1 MAGAGKCSHGMSPVM
16 LLRLSLR
23 ALRRDWRSG
32 ELKVLALALAIA
44 VASMTSVGFFTDRV
58 HRVMESQASELLGA
72 DLVVISPEPIDQQF
86 TQHARQLQLAATV
99 TLTFP
104 SVALVADKT
113 ELLEVKA
120 VADGYPLRGTLR
132 VAKEPY
138 GTESRIHAIPERG
151 TVWLDPR
158 ALMQLGL
165 RVGGKLMLGAS
176 GLTVARVLS
185 YEPDRGGDLFSIAP
199 RLLMNLGDVPNTQLI
214 GPGSRVTYRLLIA
227 GAPEAL
233 AEYQRW
239 AQTRLKPGERLQDVR
254 DARPELRDALDRA
267 ERFLGLAALVSVVLA
282 GIAIATATRR
292 YAARHLDATAV
303 MRCLGAT
310 QSFVLRLHVLQ
321 MLWLGLAASIA
332 GCVTGYAAQEV
343 LAYLL
348 SGLVSAPLPAPS
360 ALPLVIGVFSGLA
373 VLLGFGLPPV
383 LRLKDVPPARVL
395 RRDLGQM
402 PASSVSIYGAAVAVT
417 TALMLWQAR
426 DLRLTFYL
434 LAGTAGTLAVLAVMA
449 YAMVRALNTLRS
461 QVGVAWRYGLANIAR
476 RAGASVAQVVAFG
489 IGIMVLLL
497 LSLVRGDL
505 LSAWERSLPPGAP
518 NQFVINVQPDQ
529 VRPLQQFFADN
540 GLAHTVL
547 YPMVRGRLLAIDRRP
562 GDAANYSDERARR
575 LGEREFNLSWAADPQ
590 RDNRIVAGKWWTR
603 AQYGTPLVSVEKG
616 LADTLGIR
624 LGDTLSYRIADR
636 DINVRVANLRTVE
649 WDSFRVNFFVVAPP
663 GVLDS
668 YPATYITS
676 FHLGSARHGL
686 LSRLVRRFPN
696 LTVIDVESIMSKVRS
711 IMQRVNLSVEYV
723 FLFTLFA
730 GLTVLYAAIQAT
742 QDERFYEIALLRT
755 LGASRRQLL
764 QGLAAEFIAL
774 GVLAGLLAALAAT
787 ISGYVMARHLFHLDY
802 SFDPWLWLTGMIVGG
817 SGVGLFGLWGTRF
830 VLRRPPLQTLRQ
842 FP

>member
-1 MAGAGKCSHGMSPVM
+1 MADSVERNWSARM
-16 LLRLSLR
+16 LRLSLQ

-32 ELKVLALALAIA
+32 DLKVLALAIAIA

-58 HRVMESQASELLGA
+58 HRAMESQASELLGA
-72 DLVVISPEPIDQQF
+72 DLVVISPQPIDQRF
-86 TQHARQLQLAATV
+86 VQHARQLHLAETV

-104 SVALVADKT
+104 SVALVADKM

-132 VAKEPY
+132 VAEKPY
-138 GTESRIHAIPERG
+138 GTESRTHSIPERG

-158 ALMQLGL
+158 ALTRLGL
-165 RVGGKLMLGAS
+165 RVGGRLMLGAS
-176 GLTVARVLS
+176 DLTVATVLS

-199 RLLMNLGDVPNTQLI
+199 RLLMNLNDVPNTQLI
-214 GPGSRVTYRLLIA
+214 GPGSRVTYHLLIA
-227 GAPEAL
+227 GAPDAL
-233 AEYQRW
+233 SEYRRW
-239 AQTRLKPGERLQDVR
+239 LQTRLHPGERLQDVR

-267 ERFLGLAALVSVVLA
+267 EKFLGLAALVSVVLA
-282 GIAIATATRR
+282 GVAIATATRR

-310 QSFVLRLHVLQ
+310 QSFILRLHVLQ
-321 MLWLGLAASIA
+321 MLWLGLAASVA
-332 GCVTGYAAQEV
+332 GCVAGYVAQEV

-348 SGLVSAPLPAPS
+348 SGIVSASLPEPS
-360 ALPLVIGVFSGLA
+360 ALPLVVGVFTGLA
-373 VLLGFGLPPV
+373 VLFGFGLPPV

-395 RRDLGQM
+395 RRDLSQM
-402 PASSVSIYGAAVAVT
+402 PAGSASVYGAAVAVI
-417 TALMLWQAR
+417 TALMFWQAH

-434 LAGTAGTLAVLAVMA
+434 LAGTAGTLAVLAIMA
-449 YAMVRALNTLRS
+449 YAMVRALDTMRS
-461 QVGVAWRYGLANIAR
+461 RVGVAWRFGLANIAR
-476 RAGASVAQVVAFG
+476 RAGASVAQVVTFG

-505 LSAWERSLPPGAP
+505 LSAWERSLPAGAP
-518 NQFVINVQPDQ
+518 NQFIINVQPDQ
-529 VRPLQQFFADN
+529 VRALQQFFADN

-547 YPMVRGRLLAIDRRP
+547 YPMVRGRLLAIDGRP
-562 GDAANYSDERARR
+562 ADAAKYKDERARR
-575 LGEREFNLSWAADPQ
+575 LVEREFNLSWAAQPQ

-603 AQYGTPLVSVEKG
+603 SQYGTPLVSVEKG

-636 DINVRVANLRTVE
+636 DITVRVANLRTVE

-663 GVLDS
+663 GVLDG

-676 FHLGSARHGL
+676 FHLAPAQHGL
-686 LSRLVRRFPN
+686 LGRLVRRFPN
-696 LTVIDVESIMSKVRS
+696 LTVIDVQAIMSKVRS
-711 IMQRVNLSVEYV
+711 IMQRVNLSIEYV

-730 GLTVLYAAIQAT
+730 GFTVLYAAIQTT
-742 QDERFYEIALLRT
+742 QDERLYEVALLRT

-774 GVLAGLLAALAAT
+774 GVLAGILAALAAT
-787 ISGYVMARHLFHLDY
+787 ISGYAMAREIFHLDF
-802 SFDPWLWLTGMIVGG
+802 SFDPWLWLTGLIAGG
-817 SGVGLFGLWGTRF
+817 AGVGVFGLWGTRF